1 VWSTESTIPTCTWR
15 MPRTLLWCPRLVS
28 CARSSVGS
36 CSRASTIA
44 PSSLV
49 RRPLVLHNSRADLHC
64 LRGAPR
70 TECRGVVLS
79 LVAGVRS
86 RKNAKQMNFGDYPFH
101 ELQWAF
107 RARSAMRSLPAGLP
121 QAVRR
126 GTLAQSVW
134 FRKVNH
140 EKRLERRCRSYPL
153 HMPGVGRL
161 RHASMQAC
169 AARFDLGYFGVDPL
183 NLMEAG
189 YARAVVAVI
198 NEVIPTQF
206 H

>member
-1 VWSTESTIPTCTWR
+1 MSVLGRTQSKLISEIIPSTSFSGLSEREALCD
-15 MPRTLLWCPRLVS
+15 LYLQD
-28 CARSSVGS
+28 
-36 CSRASTIA
+36 
-44 PSSLV
+44 SL
-49 RRPLVLHNSRADLHC
+49 RQLGAEPW
-64 LRGAPR
+64 LRVCG
-70 TECRGVVLS
+70 
-79 LVAGVRS
+79 
-86 RKNAKQMNFGDYPFH
+86 
-101 ELQWAF
+101 F
-107 RARSAMRSLPAGLP
+107 RN
-121 QAVRR
+121 
-126 GTLAQSVW
+126 
-134 FRKVNH
+134 VNH